1 MQQSLRSG
9 KIVSIE
15 VPKTI
20 CDGQQTQAVGVNP
33 FEVIRTQ
40 VADVLAT
47 PDATVIEAMRFAFE
61 RMKIVLEPSGAC
73 ALASLMHHRA
83 QFAGQRVAVTLSGG
97 NIDFARFASLL
108 G

>member
-1 MQQSLRSG
+1 MQQAFRTG
-9 KIVSIE
+9 QIVTIP

-20 CDGQQTQAVGVNP
+20 CDGQQTQAVGINP
-33 FEVIRTQ
+33 FEVIREHVT
-40 VADVLAT
+40 DILTT

-73 ALASLMHHRA
+73 ALASLMTSKDR
-83 QFAGQRVAVTLSGG
+83 FAGQRVAVTLSGG
-97 NIDFARFASLL
+97 NIDLARFLALV